1 MRFATDTGGT
11 FTDLVVEEDDG
22 TITLHKAATTPSD
35 PVAGVLDA
43 LRVAADARGLTLA
56 DLLARGDSFIH
67 GTTHAINAIIQG
79 RTARTALIVTAGH
92 RDMLLFREGGRA
104 EPFNHAHA
112 YPQPYVPR
120 ALTFEVPER
129 IMAGGK
135 VLTALDEAATG
146 QVLEAIAQ
154 ADVEAIAVALLW
166 STVNPVHE
174 NRIGAMIAARFPG
187 TPFSLSHSVNPTL
200 REFRRASSAAI
211 DASLKPLMGAYLGSL
226 EARLAEA
233 GFAGRVM
240 VLTSAG
246 GMVDAREVAAQPI
259 SAINSGPS
267 MAPVAGRHYALREG
281 GFDNAI
287 IADTGGTTY
296 DISIIADGRVA
307 MTRDLWIGEPYRG
320 HLAGYPSVEVKSV
333 GAGGGSIARVDA
345 SGLLHVGPQSAGAM
359 PGPVCY
365 QRGGTLPTVT
375 DACVVL
381 GYLDPDFFLGGKMQL
396 DAEGARRAIK
406 EHIAA
411 PLGVSIEEAA
421 WSIVDLATEA
431 MVQAIQDLVVNQGI
445 DPTKAVLI
453 GGGGAAGL
461 NSTFIARR
469 LGCPRLLI
477 PETGAAMSA
486 AGAMMS
492 DITAEFAATVHSST
506 ARFDSDAVGAAV
518 AGLAARAAQF
528 IARSGRPGETHF
540 IAEARYEGQAWEI
553 DVPLPN
559 TDFASD
565 RAIADFR
572 TRFEAEHLRLFTIV
586 DPASD
591 IELIGLRARVQCSAR
606 DGASDFR
613 LAMHQAE
620 RREAGTR
627 EVYFAGSGWCSTAV
641 WRLEAIGPDLKIDG
655 PAIIESDFTTIV
667 VDPASCF
674 WRSAP
679 GAILIE
685 ERSQ

>member
-22 TITLHKAATTPSD
+22 TITLHKAATTPLD

-43 LRVAADARGLTLA
+43 LRVAADARGISLA

-79 RTARTALIVTAGH
+79 RTARTALIVTQGH
-92 RDMLLFREGGRA
+92 RDILLFREGGRA

-135 VLTALDEAATG
+135 VLIALDEAATA
-146 QVLEAIAQ
+146 QVLEQIAA
-154 ADVEAIAVALLW
+154 ADIEAIAVALLW
-166 STVNPVHE
+166 STVNPAHE
-174 NRIGAMIAARFPG
+174 NRIGEMIATRFPAM
-187 TPFSLSHSVNPTL
+187 PYSLSHSVNPTL

-226 EARLAEA
+226 EARLADA

-259 SAINSGPS
+259 AAINSGPS

-296 DISIIADGRVA
+296 DISIIAEGRVA

-396 DAEGARRAIK
+396 DADGARRAI
-406 EHIAA
+406 EAHIAG
-411 PLGVSIEEAA
+411 PLGVSVEEAA

-445 DPTKAVLI
+445 DPAKAVLI

-492 DITAEFAATVHSST
+492 DITAEFAATVHSNT
-506 ARFDSDAVGAAV
+506 ARFDVGVVSAAV
-518 AGLAARAAQF
+518 AGLAGRAEDF
-528 IARSGRPGETHF
+528 IARSGRPGKTHF

-553 DVPLPN
+553 DVPLPGA
-559 TDFASD
+559 DFSTPA
-565 RAIADFR
+565 AIADFR
-572 TRFEAEHLRLFTIV
+572 ARFEAEHLRLFTIV
-586 DPASD
+586 DPESD
-591 IELIGLRARVQCSAR
+591 IELIGLRARVQCSAC
-606 DGASDFR
+606 DEESEFK
-613 LAMHQAE
+613 LAMAQTDPSP
-620 RREAGTR
+620 AGSR
-627 EVYFAGSGWCSTAV
+627 SVYFAGSGRADTPV
-641 WRLEAIGPDLKIDG
+641 WRLDALPPDKVFDG
-655 PAIIESDFTTIV
+655 PALIESDFTTIV
-667 VDPASCF
+667 VDPGSRF

>member
-11 FTDLVVEEDDG
+11 FTDLVVEDDDG
-22 TITLHKAATTPSD
+22 TITLHKAPTTPSD

-56 DLLARGDSFIH
+56 GMLARGDSFIH

-79 RTARTALIVTAGH
+79 RTARTALIVTTGH
-92 RDMLLFREGGRA
+92 RDMLLFREGGRT

-129 IMAGGK
+129 IMAGGH
-135 VLTALDEAATG
+135 VVTALDEAATA
-146 QVLEAIAQ
+146 QVLDAIAR

-174 NRIGAMIAARFPG
+174 NRIGEMIAARFPDM
-187 TPFSLSHSVNPTL
+187 PYSLSHSVNPTL

-226 EARLAEA
+226 EARLADA

-267 MAPVAGRHYALREG
+267 MAPVAGRHYARREG
-281 GFDNAI
+281 GFDSAI

-381 GYLDPDFFLGGKMQL
+381 GYLDPDFFLGGKMKL
-396 DAEGARRAIK
+396 DALGARRAI
-406 EHIAA
+406 EAHIAA
-411 PLGVSIEEAA
+411 PLGVSLEEAA

-445 DPTKAVLI
+445 DPARAVLI

-492 DITAEFAATVHSST
+492 DITAEFAATVYSNT
-506 ARFDSDAVGAAV
+506 ARFDSDAVSASV
-518 AGLAARAAQF
+518 AGLAARAEDF
-528 IARSGRPGETHF
+528 IARSGRPGGTQF

-553 DVPLPN
+553 DVPLPKA
-559 TDFASD
+559 DFSSPG
-565 RAIADFR
+565 AIAEFR
-572 TRFEAEHLRLFTIV
+572 ARFEAEHLRLFTIV
-586 DPASD
+586 DPASE

-606 DGASDFR
+606 DGESDFKLMMEQTDASPR
-613 LAMHQAE
+613 GS
-620 RREAGTR
+620 RS
-627 EVYFAGSGWCSTAV
+627 VYFAGAGRVETPV
-641 WRLEAIGPDLKIDG
+641 WRLDALAPDRMFDG
-655 PAIIESDFTTIV
+655 PALIESDFTTIV
-667 VDPASCF
+667 VDPAARF

-685 ERSQ
+685 ERPL